1 MRQASSEE
9 EWIEADEV
17 QVSLAG
23 DRRSHAL
30 DTCRHSP
37 TASREGWPR
46 AANSPNGR
54 DH

>member
-23 DRRSHAL
+23 DQTTIMRLTRA
-30 DTCRHSP
+30 D
-37 TASREGWPR
+37 SREGWPC
-46 AANSPNGR
+46 AANRRNGR